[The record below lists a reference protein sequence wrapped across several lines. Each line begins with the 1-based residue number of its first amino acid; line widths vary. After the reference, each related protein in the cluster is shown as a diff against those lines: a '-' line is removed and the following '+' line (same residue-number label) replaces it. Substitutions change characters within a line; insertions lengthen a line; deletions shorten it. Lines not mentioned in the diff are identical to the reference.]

1 MNVLLTIGLLVVSV
15 LLMYLA
21 VITLYSHIMKQV
33 NERFLKL
40 ENDRPDSILK
50 IETSKI
56 SLPVRLQAYE
66 RLALL
71 MERIAPAALVLRIS
85 RPGISLYQL
94 QLEMIQSVHE
104 EFEHNLSQQIYV
116 SADCWSL
123 VRSAV
128 EQTVQQVHVSVASL
142 DRDADEGTFAAQ
154 FLQNVLE
161 QTNNPAEQA
170 LSLIR
175 SEAKRLF

>member
-1 MNVLLTIGLLVVSV
+1 MNELLVIAQIVLPGLLVLIAVH
-15 LLMYLA
+15 LMQNHYW
-21 VITLYSHIMKQV
+21 
-33 NERFLKL
+33 KL
-40 ENDRPDSILK
+40 ENDRSDNILK
-50 IETSKI
+50 IEARKI

-71 MERIAPAALVLRIS
+71 MERIAPATLVLRIS
-85 RPGISLYQL
+85 RPGISLFQL
-94 QLEMIQSVHE
+94 QLEMIQSIHE

-116 SADCWSL
+116 STGCWSL
-123 VRSAV
+123 VRSAI
-128 EQTVQQVHVSVASL
+128 EQTIQQVNVTVASL
-142 DRDADEGTFAAQ
+142 DRDADEGIFAAR

-175 SEAKRLF
+175 SEAERLF